1 MGVETMNVAVIGT
14 GYVGLVTGACFS
26 EFGVQVMC
34 VDKEQEK
41 IASLHRGEMPIYEP
55 GLEELVGRNVRE
67 GRLDF
72 SSDTPDAIRNALVIF
87 IAVGTP
93 AAENGSTDLRYVEA
107 VAREIGQCIDG
118 YKVIVTKSTVPVG
131 TAKKV
136 RKWVQ
141 EELDAKGSTANFS
154 VASNPEFLREGAAIG
169 DFMRPDRV
177 VIGTDEGDEQAL
189 AIIRDLYRPLFLN
202 ETPFVISNVATA
214 ELSKYAA
221 NAFLATKISFINE
234 ISILCERIGGD
245 VQGVARAMGLD
256 KRIGSKFLHAG
267 PGYGGSCFPKDTLSA
282 AHFAR
287 DLGIEFEIVEAA
299 IRANK
304 RQRDHVTQKVREA
317 LGEDLNT
324 KSIAML
330 GLSFKPE
337 TDDVRDS
344 PAIDIA
350 RALIAE
356 GVSVRAFD
364 PQAMVEAGRAVPE
377 LILCKDVYEAC
388 RGADALVIV
397 TEWNQFRMLDLAR
410 IKGLLNE
417 PNMVDLR
424 NIYLADAM
432 RAEGFNYVSVGR

>member
-1 MGVETMNVAVIGT
+1 MNVAVIGT